1 MVAKTDTTPEVGK
14 ATPSQANGQVKG
26 KESDNKEVSPL
37 ATAQR
42 ELDKAS
48 NLDLYRQMLLIRR
61 MEEKTAE
68 AYTQGKIGGFLHLY
82 IGQEAVAVG
91 VVSSLQPMDHLV
103 THYRDHGYA
112 LAKGSEPGR
121 ILAEMFGKST
131 GVSGGK
137 GGSMHLAD
145 VSRHFWGGYAI
156 VGGHLPLATGIAQ
169 SIKYQGKDEVVV
181 CVMGDGSTNI
191 GMFHESLNMAAL
203 YQLPII
209 YLVENNLYS
218 MGTPLS
224 VHTSMTEISQKAKAY
239 GMPGDKFDGMDID
252 IVREHVATAVQRARS
267 GGGPTLLEAMTYRF
281 RGHSMADPQLYRTRA
296 DVDQVRGLRD
306 PLVIHAQRQYARG
319 VFSEADTD
327 QVVAEVDQIIIE
339 AVSFAEESPFPP
351 ESDLFK
357 DIYVEK

>member
-1 MVAKTDTTPEVGK
+1 MAANTDTTQENGVTTTTV
-14 ATPSQANGQVKG
+14 TPNGPTNG
-26 KESDNKEVSPL
+26 KETAL
-37 ATAQR
+37 ATKQR
-42 ELDKAS
+42 ELDKTE
-48 NLDLYRQMLLIRR
+48 NLELYRQMLMIRR
-61 MEEKTAE
+61 IEEKTAE

-91 VVSSLQPMDHLV
+91 VINSLQPLDHLV

-112 LAKGSEPGR
+112 IAKGCDPGR
-121 ILAEMFGKST
+121 VLAEMYGKTT
-131 GVSGGK
+131 GLSSGK
-137 GGSMHLAD
+137 GGSMHLAE

-191 GMFHESLNMAAL
+191 GMFHESLNMASL

-224 VHTSMTEISQKAKAY
+224 VHTSMTEIYQKARAY
-239 GMPGDKFDGMDID
+239 NMPGDRFDGMDID
-252 IVREHVATAVQRARS
+252 IVREHVYTAVQRART

-281 RGHSMADPQLYRTRA
+281 RGHSMADPQLYRTKS
-296 DVDQVRGLRD
+296 DIEKVRGVRD
-306 PLVIHAQRQYARG
+306 PLVIHAQRQYERG
-319 VFSEADTD
+319 VFTEADTA
-327 QVVAEVDQIIIE
+327 QVEQEVDQEVIR
-339 AVSFAEESPFPP
+339 ATQFAEDSPFP
-351 ESDLFK
+351 EAAELFK

>member
-1 MVAKTDTTPEVGK
+1 MAAKTDATQTVGE
-14 ATPSQANGQVKG
+14 APVTNGHTNG
-26 KESDNKEVSPL
+26 KETDNGVVSSF
-37 ATAQR
+37 ATKQR
-42 ELDKAS
+42 ELDKEQ
-48 NLDLYRQMLLIRR
+48 NLELYHQMLLIRR

-91 VVSSLQPMDHLV
+91 VVNSLQPLDHLV

-112 LAKGSEPGR
+112 LAKGSDPGR
-121 ILAEMFGKST
+121 ILAEMYGKST

-145 VSRHFWGGYAI
+145 VPRHFWGGYAI

-224 VHTSMTEISQKAKAY
+224 LHTSLTEISQKARAY
-239 GMPGDKFDGMDID
+239 GMPGDRFDGMDVD

-281 RGHSMADPQLYRTRA
+281 RGHSMADPQLYRTKA
-296 DVDQVRGLRD
+296 DIEQVRGQRD
-306 PLVIHAQRQYARG
+306 PLVIHAQRQYERG
-319 VFSEADTD
+319 VFTEQDTD
-327 QVVAEVDQIIIE
+327 QVAAAVEQTIID
-339 AVSFAEESPFPP
+339 ATKFAEESPFPD

-357 DIYVEK
+357 NIYVEE